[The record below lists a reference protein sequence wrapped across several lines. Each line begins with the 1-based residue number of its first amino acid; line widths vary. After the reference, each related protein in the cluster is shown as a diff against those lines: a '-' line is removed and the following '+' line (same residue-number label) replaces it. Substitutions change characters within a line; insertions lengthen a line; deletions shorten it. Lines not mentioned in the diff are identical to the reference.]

1 MNRLTIVILAAGQ
14 GTRMKSDLP
23 KPLHRAAGKPLCE
36 WAMMASAP
44 LSDKKPVLVV
54 GNGEDLVRAHF
65 GDHVEYAIQSERKG
79 TGHAALMAKPFFK
92 DSEGLVM
99 IIAGDMPLLTPETLK
114 NVYDA
119 ASREG
124 VIGALLCA
132 KVDDPTGY
140 GRLVT
145 NYEGY
150 ASKIVEEK
158 DASADVL
165 KINKVNASVYCIQAQ
180 PLLKSLESLSTDNA
194 QGEYY
199 LTDIVEMLAEQG
211 ERIVPVLTDAAECIG
226 VNDRKQLNDVSKILY
241 GRKCDQLMAAGV
253 TLINPES
260 TFVCWDATVEND
272 VTIYPNVMIQGPTV
286 IKKDATIFPNCRIKN
301 SVICEGAT
309 VEQSVV
315 IDTVVGKNTS
325 VGPFA
330 FLRPGSEIGDNC
342 RIGDFVEV
350 KNSQIGDGTK
360 VSHLTYIGD
369 AEVGKNTN
377 VGCGVVFVNY
387 NGKDKF
393 KTTVGDNC
401 FIGCNTNLIAPVTLG
416 NGVYTAAGSTITKD
430 VPDDS
435 LAIARSQQTIKQ
447 GWKKYRKDQP

>member
-44 LSDKKPVLVV
+44 LTDKKPVLVV
-54 GNGEDLVRAHF
+54 GNGEEKVRAHF
-65 GDHVEYAIQSERKG
+65 GDRVEYAIQSERKG
-79 TGHAALMAKPFFK
+79 TGHAALMAKPYFK
-92 DSEGLVM
+92 DSTGLVM

-114 NVYDA
+114 KVYDT
-119 ASREG
+119 ASRDG
-124 VIGALLCA
+124 VVGALLCA
-132 KVDDPTGY
+132 KVDNPTGY

-145 NYEGY
+145 DYEGY
-150 ASKIVEEK
+150 AAKIVEEK
-158 DASADVL
+158 DANADEL
-165 KINKVNASVYCIQAQ
+165 KMNKVNASVYCIKAQ
-180 PLLKSLESLSTDNA
+180 PLLESLESLKTNNS

-199 LTDIVEMLAEQG
+199 LTDIVEMLASKG
-211 ERIVPVLTDAAECIG
+211 DRIAPVLTDAAECIG

-241 GRKCDQLMAAGV
+241 GRKCEQLMHDGV

-260 TFVCWDATVEND
+260 TFVCWDSTIEND
-272 VTIYPNVMIQGPTV
+272 VTIYPNVLIQGPTL
-286 IKKDATIFPNCRIKN
+286 IKKGATIFPNSRIKN
-301 SVICEGAT
+301 SVISEGAT
-309 VEQSVV
+309 VEQSV
-315 IDTVVGKNTS
+315 IMDSFVGPNTS

-330 FLRPGSEIGDNC
+330 YLRPGSKIGADC

-350 KNSQIGDGTK
+350 KNSEIGDKTK

-369 AEVGKNTN
+369 AEVGQNTN

-401 FIGCNTNLIAPVTLG
+401 FIGCNTNLVAPVTLG
-416 NGVYTAAGSTITKD
+416 NGVYTAAGSTITED

-435 LAIARSQQTIKQ
+435 LAIARSKQTVKQ
-447 GWKKYRKDQP
+447 GWKKYRK